1 MQIDRGDFMS
11 NSLSMRIKELRTS
24 KNLTQKEFAE
34 TLNISTVSVSSYET
48 GVKTPSLDMII
59 NISKRY
65 NVSIDW
71 LCGLSDKMTLD
82 KQITTYKDLF
92 QLLIAVLDTR
102 YVNKK
107 DSPVI
112 DEIDAEF
119 SAVRFTFHDDVN
131 IQNFFSK
138 WRDMFALYSTGTI
151 DEELYQMWLEK
162 QLKEYDRPINEVPF

>member
-1 MQIDRGDFMS
+1 METFS
-11 NSLSMRIKELRTS
+11 SRIKELR
-24 KNLTQKEFAE
+24 KYLDQTQMQFAE
-34 TLNISTVSVSSYET
+34 FIGVTQSALSGYENSDRM
-48 GVKTPSLDMII
+48 PSCDVLI
-59 NISKRY
+59 NISKKC

-82 KQITTYKDLF
+82 KHITTYKDLF

-102 YVNKK
+102 YVNKEA
-107 DSPVI
+107 PVI

-119 SAVRFTFHDDVN
+119 SRVRFTFHDDVN

-138 WRDMFALYSTGTI
+138 WCDMFKLYSTGTI

-162 QLKEYDRPINEVPF
+162 QLKEYDRPIDEVPF

>member
-1 MQIDRGDFMS
+1 MS

-48 GVKTPSLDMII
+48 GVTTPSLDMII
-59 NISKRY
+59 NISNRY

-107 DSPVI
+107 DAPVV
-112 DEIDAEF
+112 DTIDAE
-119 SAVRFTFHDDVN
+119 SSEVCFTFHSDEN
-131 IQNFFSK
+131 IHNFFWK
-138 WRDMFALYSTGTI
+138 WCDMFKLYSTGTI

>member
-1 MQIDRGDFMS
+1 M
-11 NSLSMRIKELRTS
+11 NNNLSMRIKELRTS
-24 KNLTQKEFAE
+24 KNLTQKELAE

-59 NISKRY
+59 NISQKC

-82 KQITTYKDLF
+82 KHITTYKDLF

-102 YVNKK
+102 YVNKEA
-107 DSPVI
+107 PVI

-119 SAVRFTFHDDVN
+119 SRVRFTFHDDVN

-138 WRDMFALYSTGTI
+138 WCDMFKLYSTGTI

-162 QLKEYDRPINEVPF
+162 QLKEYDRPIDEVPF

>member
-1 MQIDRGDFMS
+1 MIITMETFS
-11 NSLSMRIKELRTS
+11 SRIKELR
-24 KNLTQKEFAE
+24 KHLDQTQMQFAE
-34 TLNISTVSVSSYET
+34 FIGVTQGALSGYENSDRMPSYD
-48 GVKTPSLDMII
+48 VLI
-59 NISKRY
+59 NISKKC

-107 DSPVI
+107 DAPIVST
-112 DEIDAEF
+112 IDAE
-119 SAVRFTFHDDVN
+119 SSEVCFTFHSDEN
-131 IQNFFSK
+131 IHNFFWK
-138 WRDMFALYSTGTI
+138 WCDMFKLYSTGTI